1 MNNII
6 SFVFVMMMG
15 YVLLSTS
22 LLVPCFLCMLLLSMV
37 AQVITILKGSKS
49 SKH

>member
-6 SFVFVMMMG
+6 SFVFVMIL
-15 YVLLSTS
+15 VFLFLSTG
-22 LLVPCFLCMLLLSMV
+22 LLIPCFLCMLLLSMV